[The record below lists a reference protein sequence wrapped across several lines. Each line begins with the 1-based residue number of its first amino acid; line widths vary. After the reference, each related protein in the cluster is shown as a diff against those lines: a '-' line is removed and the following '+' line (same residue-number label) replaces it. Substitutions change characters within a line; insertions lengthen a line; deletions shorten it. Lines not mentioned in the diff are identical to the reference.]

1 MQPELGLTVALTSS
15 SHFLSMLGDF
25 SYLFVFFC
33 CFFSSDTG
41 GVKRASHMTRK
52 PSNPEQFS
60 KAFCSFCPEKRSY
73 CFPGSVLKPENILL
87 GFLGAPGTHQMN

>member
-33 CFFSSDTG
+33 CFFFLLIQG
-41 GVKRASHMTRK
+41 GVK
-52 PSNPEQFS
+52 E
-60 KAFCSFCPEKRSY
+60 
-73 CFPGSVLKPENILL
+73 GL
-87 GFLGAPGTHQMN
+87 THD